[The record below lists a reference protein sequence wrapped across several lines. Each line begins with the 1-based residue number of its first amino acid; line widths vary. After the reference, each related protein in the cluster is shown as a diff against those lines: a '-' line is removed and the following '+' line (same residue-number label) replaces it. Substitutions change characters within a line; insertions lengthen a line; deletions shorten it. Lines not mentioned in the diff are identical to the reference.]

1 MPIFARKC
9 AECGKKFKTRYEEIT
24 LCPEH
29 LLPPLYRMKGSSR
42 SPFDIS
48 MLAPHIPQEYAQVA
62 NRHKP
67 FRAEYLFPPSVP
79 PSSAMPQKD
88 PPSKDPPP
96 KKLPPSEPPPY
107 PVHRHGKPENCSN
120 SASDKA
126 EEERKKD
133 FQFKMLWLEEL
144 ENFDLSALESNKAS
158 DSSKLQDSSRRSCER
173 GKPDLETEKPIPK
186 TDSTDL
192 ETQNAVLET
201 SSRET
206 ETPTD
211 ETKRE
216 FCETKQPSDETERP
230 VSETTLPVDETHEA
244 PIQNCE
250 VVDLTE
256 DDGDGGSESVS
267 VRKPI
272 LKIDSVRKCLLC
284 GKEFSLRFG
293 MPRRYCSWECKEK
306 AKEARRLEKEEA
318 EAKRAVRDA
327 RRDSIPYRSTKS
339 ARKLIGDAEQRKRD
353 EMDAE
358 KIVRA
363 LRTPPPSCLPPV
375 RYCKQCGSQFM
386 PHSDFDDS
394 EFCSADC
401 YARYAK
407 ALEDKREE
415 AERIA
420 EHDRKWTEAQK
431 MRNCPICHQWFMPNT
446 KERRKQIYCSHNCAV
461 KAAYRKKHPESDPL
475 RRASDFDMVRRVC
488 ALPPAER
495 WQYAKDFTPEE
506 RHYMMKLAK
515 ESGYFDSRTSNPLD
529 LL

>member
-9 AECGKKFKTRYEEIT
+9 AKCGKKFKTRYEEIT

-29 LLPPLYRMKGSSR
+29 LLPPPYRVTAPRR
-42 SPFDIS
+42 SPLDIS
-48 MLAPHIPQEYAQVA
+48 MLVPHVPPEYAQVP

-79 PSSAMPQKD
+79 PSSVMP
-88 PPSKDPPP
+88 PKDPPP
-96 KKLPPSEPPPY
+96 KDLPPY
-107 PVHRHGKPENCSN
+107 PIHRHGEPEKGSN
-120 SASDKA
+120 KASEKA
-126 EEERKKD
+126 EEARKKAYH
-133 FQFKMLWLEEL
+133 FKMLWLEEL
-144 ENFDLSALESNKAS
+144 EKFDLSTLESNKAS
-158 DSSKLQDSSRRSCER
+158 DSSKLQDSSRPSCTRET
-173 GKPDLETEKPIPK
+173 GELETETPNLK
-186 TDSTDL
+186 TGTPDL

-206 ETPTD
+206 ETAEQPSKLKLSENGANETKPPSDETKHPVGETKDPSGETKQPQD
-211 ETKRE
+211 ETKRV
-216 FCETKQPSDETERP
+216 D
-230 VSETTLPVDETHEA
+230 SETPPPV
-244 PIQNCE
+244 QNAR
-250 VVDLTE
+250 LRT
-256 DDGDGGSESVS
+256 
-267 VRKPI
+267 
-272 LKIDSVRKCLLC
+272 CLLC
-284 GKEFSLRFG
+284 GKPFKMEWG
-293 MPRRYCSWECKEK
+293 KPKRYCSWECKEK

-327 RRDSIPYRSTKS
+327 RRDSIPYRSTK
-339 ARKLIGDAEQRKRD
+339 AALKLIGDAEQRKRD

-358 KIVRA
+358 KIIRA

-407 ALEDKREE
+407 ALEDKRKD

-420 EHDRKWTEAQK
+420 EHDRKWREAKK
-431 MRNCPICHQWFMPNT
+431 MRHCPICHEWFMPNP

-461 KAAYRKKHPESDPL
+461 KAAYRNKHPEADPL

-506 RHYMMKLAK
+506 RHFMLKLAK
-515 ESGYFDSRTSNPLD
+515 ESGYFDSRNANPLD
-529 LL
+529 MF

>member
-29 LLPPLYRMKGSSR
+29 LLPPPYRMKGSRR

-79 PSSAMPQKD
+79 PSSVMPQKD
-88 PPSKDPPP
+88 PPPKDPPP
-96 KKLPPSEPPPY
+96 KDLPPY
-107 PVHRHGKPENCSN
+107 PIHRHGKPEKGSN
-120 SASDKA
+120 KASEKA
-126 EEERKKD
+126 EETRKKAYK
-133 FQFKMLWLEEL
+133 FKMLWLEEL
-144 ENFDLSALESNKAS
+144 ENFDLSTLPSNKAA
-158 DSSKLQDSSRRSCER
+158 DTSKLQDSSRPSCTRET
-173 GKPDLETEKPIPK
+173 GELETEKPNLK
-186 TDSTDL
+186 TETPDL

-216 FCETKQPSDETERP
+216 FCETKQPSDETKRP
-230 VSETTLPVDETHEA
+230 VSETTSPVDETHEV

-250 VVDLTE
+250 VVELTE
-256 DDGDGGSESVS
+256 DDGDGGSESGS
-267 VRKPI
+267 ARKPTI
-272 LKIDSVRKCLLC
+272 KIDAVRKCLFC
-284 GKEFSLRFG
+284 GKEFTLRWG
-293 MPRRYCSWECKEK
+293 KPRRYCSDGCKEK
-306 AKEARRLEKEEA
+306 AKEARLIEVEERA
-318 EAKRAVRDA
+318 ARKAVRDA
-327 RRDSIPYRSTKS
+327 RRDSIPYRSTKF

-358 KIVRA
+358 KIFRA
-363 LRTPPPSCLPPV
+363 LRSPPPSCLPTV

-407 ALEDKREE
+407 AIEDKREE

-420 EHDRKWTEAQK
+420 EHDRKWREAQK
-431 MRNCPICHQWFMPNT
+431 MRNCPICHQWFMPDP

-461 KAAYRKKHPESDPL
+461 KASYRKKHPEADPL

-495 WQYAKDFTPEE
+495 WQYAKDFTPAE
-506 RHYMMKLAK
+506 RQYMLKLAK